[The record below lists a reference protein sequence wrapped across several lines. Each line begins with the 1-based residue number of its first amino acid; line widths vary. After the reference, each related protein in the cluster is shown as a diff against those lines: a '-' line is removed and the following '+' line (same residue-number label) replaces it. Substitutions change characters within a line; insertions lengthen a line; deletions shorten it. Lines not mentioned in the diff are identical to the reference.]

1 MTNKIKNQMFNNNSM
16 FTPTVNNNLINSFRN
31 SNNNIITPMNINN
44 GNNNMIN
51 SMINNSINPMI
62 NINNN
67 SINAIINRNNNNF
80 NHIVNNNNI
89 INPMNNINNN
99 IINPMAQTHKKL
111 NNNYLEL
118 NNLKNLIDENYNESI
133 NPLIKNEIN
142 FIFQELN
149 PTFNSMN
156 QENLK
161 IKQIWENLF
170 LTILNKFNEIKKV
183 KSKKEEKSIIIN
195 YYNRC
200 KIELY
205 FDLELKI
212 ENIIAEILSLMGYD
226 YGIKIF
232 ERIKKNQTTK
242 YIIENPLMKLN
253 KYYFDEYNNF
263 YFQFKDKN
271 LYFFLDKSGYE
282 IGLEEGKE
290 ILLKL
295 NNDYIMGNFKI
306 SKRKY
311 NISFI
316 FDNLDIIDIEGY
328 ENELLISLIK
338 RFCKASNIDF
348 ELINK
353 KIFIIFRANK
363 LNEKDYIKKIEQ
375 LQIKDE
381 TNFFVFIKKDF
392 EGDSKMIDII
402 DNFSEKIKT
411 IELRKEPPIWRQIKK
426 GLNIFGICD
435 NSKCDVY

>member
-1 MTNKIKNQMFNNNSM
+1 M
-16 FTPTVNNNLINSFRN
+16 P
-31 SNNNIITPMNINN
+31 
-44 GNNNMIN
+44 
-51 SMINNSINPMI
+51 
-62 NINNN
+62 
-67 SINAIINRNNNNF
+67 
-80 NHIVNNNNI
+80 
-89 INPMNNINNN
+89 
-99 IINPMAQTHKKL
+99 
-111 NNNYLEL
+111 
-118 NNLKNLIDENYNESI
+118 
-133 NPLIKNEIN
+133 
-142 FIFQELN
+142 
-149 PTFNSMN
+149 
-156 QENLK
+156 
-161 IKQIWENLF
+161 
-170 LTILNKFNEIKKV
+170 
-183 KSKKEEKSIIIN
+183 
-195 YYNRC
+195 
-200 KIELY
+200 
-205 FDLELKI
+205 
-212 ENIIAEILSLMGYD
+212 EILSLMGYD
-226 YGIKIF
+226 YGIKIL

-295 NNDYIMGNFKI
+295 NNDYIMDNFKI

-402 DNFSEKIKT
+402 DNFSGKIKT

-435 NSKCDVY
+435 NSKCDVYKKEVVFCIDLNDKLLFDLFHKISDIKCTICSTNIILKYCGFWDCEFQIIGKIIIEEDLKAYEIEPKEANNDNLEYFNDLENKESQWIEFKIIALPKQKIKYKSN